1 MARVRYMVLLS
12 AWTGPFSTEASGTY
26 HPALF
31 KTITDGDTA
40 VIFTVRASNDVHV
53 GYFSEL
59 KTYGNGGG
67 LYEIVIGGWRV
78 GSPPLGTKSIINRM
92 GSGVS
97 PLTDTL
103 DILNP
108 NEDRPFWVDA
118 KDGLVRLGKGNT
130 IGNDI
135 IVQWQDPS
143 PLDPIYI
150 GFMTQS
156 GSTGIWSYQD

>member
-1 MARVRYMVLLS
+1 MGKKQKKNFFLEKKNQNGRLKKSAFFKIANSQEQTPRVLEFKLAGLNFQYNYIVLLS

-26 HPALF
+26 QPALF

-78 GSPPLGTKSIINRM
+78 EGEQK
-92 GSGVS
+92 
-97 PLTDTL
+97 
-103 DILNP
+103 
-108 NEDRPFWVDA
+108 
-118 KDGLVRLGKGNT
+118 
-130 IGNDI
+130 
-135 IVQWQDPS
+135 
-143 PLDPIYI
+143 
-150 GFMTQS
+150 
-156 GSTGIWSYQD
+156 

>member
-1 MARVRYMVLLS
+1 MYQ
-12 AWTGPFSTEASGTY
+12 
-26 HPALF
+26 PALF
-31 KTITDGDTA
+31 KTITTEDNA
-40 VIFTVRASNDVHV
+40 IIFTVRATTDAFI
-53 GYFSEL
+53 GYFSYL
-59 KTYGNGGG
+59 STFGNGGG
-67 LYEIVIGGWRV
+67 LYEIVIGGW
-78 GSPPLGTKSIINRM
+78 SDTKSIINRK

-118 KDGLVRLGKGNT
+118 KNGLVRLGKGNT
-130 IGNDI
+130 LGNDI

-156 GSTGIWSYQD
+156 GSTGIWNYQD

>member
-1 MARVRYMVLLS
+1 
-12 AWTGPFSTEASGTY
+12 
-26 HPALF
+26 
-31 KTITDGDTA
+31 
-40 VIFTVRASNDVHV
+40 
-53 GYFSEL
+53 
-59 KTYGNGGG
+59 
-67 LYEIVIGGWRV
+67 
-78 GSPPLGTKSIINRM
+78 M